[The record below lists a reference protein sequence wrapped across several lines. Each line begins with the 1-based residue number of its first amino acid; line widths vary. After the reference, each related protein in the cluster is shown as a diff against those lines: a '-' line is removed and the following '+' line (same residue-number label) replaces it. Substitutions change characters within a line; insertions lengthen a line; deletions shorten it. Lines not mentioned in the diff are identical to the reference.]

1 MKRITYICA
10 ILLSS
15 VLMFSCSDYLEAP
28 PSVDLDEDGVFADRT
43 LTEQYITGIYA
54 EGMPL
59 GFSMGSSGIDRKL
72 CATSTLAGACDEAEQ
87 GANWG
92 KGNASWNV
100 DNHNNSSID
109 WDEDPRHNTR
119 WQTLR
124 KCNIVLE
131 RIDEVPDDPGDVD
144 FKKRSRGEAYF
155 TGLLYEFDIGG
166 TGKQDSRLSS
176 QIQSTPVC
184 GESFVQYRRSVPSFK
199 WK

>member
-92 KGNASWNV
+92 KAM
-100 DNHNNSSID
+100 
-109 WDEDPRHNTR
+109 
-119 WQTLR
+119 LR
-124 KCNIVLE
+124 
-131 RIDEVPDDPGDVD
+131 
-144 FKKRSRGEAYF
+144 
-155 TGLLYEFDIGG
+155 G
-166 TGKQDSRLSS
+166 TWT
-176 QIQSTPVC
+176 IITTAA
-184 GESFVQYRRSVPSFK
+184 
-199 WK
+199 

>member
-109 WDEDPRHNTR
+109 WDEDPVT
-119 WQTLR
+119 
-124 KCNIVLE
+124 
-131 RIDEVPDDPGDVD
+131 
-144 FKKRSRGEAYF
+144 
-155 TGLLYEFDIGG
+155 
-166 TGKQDSRLSS
+166 
-176 QIQSTPVC
+176 TPVGRHYENAISCLNVLTKCPMIRETLILRHVPEAKPILC
-184 GESFVQYRRSVPSFK
+184 GLWSSGKEYIDMVDCL
-199 WK
+199 

>member
-72 CATSTLAGACDEAEQ
+72 CATSTLQERVMKPNKVQTGGRAM
-87 GANWG
+87 
-92 KGNASWNV
+92 
-100 DNHNNSSID
+100 
-109 WDEDPRHNTR
+109 PR
-119 WQTLR
+119 
-124 KCNIVLE
+124 
-131 RIDEVPDDPGDVD
+131 
-144 FKKRSRGEAYF
+144 
-155 TGLLYEFDIGG
+155 G
-166 TGKQDSRLSS
+166 TWT
-176 QIQSTPVC
+176 IITTAA
-184 GESFVQYRRSVPSFK
+184 
-199 WK
+199 

>member
-87 GANWG
+87 GADQKHHRYRHPQGHSHHIKLASNNG
-92 KGNASWNV
+92 GSDANGADRQINPAGCNHKGNAKAQN
-100 DNHNNSSID
+100 
-109 WDEDPRHNTR
+109 
-119 WQTLR
+119 
-124 KCNIVLE
+124 
-131 RIDEVPDDPGDVD
+131 RIG
-144 FKKRSRGEAYF
+144 S
-155 TGLLYEFDIGG
+155 
-166 TGKQDSRLSS
+166 
-176 QIQSTPVC
+176 
-184 GESFVQYRRSVPSFK
+184 
-199 WK
+199 

>member
-1 MKRITYICA
+1 M
-10 ILLSS
+10 
-15 VLMFSCSDYLEAP
+15 
-28 PSVDLDEDGVFADRT
+28 DEDGVFADRT

-155 TGLLYEFDIGG
+155 MRALVFWEGVYRYGGLPI
-166 TGKQDSRLSS
+166 
-176 QIQSTPVC
+176 I
-184 GESFVQYRRSVPSFK
+184 YRRINPSEDGKLPRNTFSDCVDLSLIHI
-199 WK
+199 

>member
-72 CATSTLAGACDEAEQ
+72 CATSTWQERVMKPNKVQTGGRAM
-87 GANWG
+87 
-92 KGNASWNV
+92 
-100 DNHNNSSID
+100 
-109 WDEDPRHNTR
+109 PR
-119 WQTLR
+119 
-124 KCNIVLE
+124 
-131 RIDEVPDDPGDVD
+131 
-144 FKKRSRGEAYF
+144 
-155 TGLLYEFDIGG
+155 G
-166 TGKQDSRLSS
+166 TWT
-176 QIQSTPVC
+176 IITTAA
-184 GESFVQYRRSVPSFK
+184 
-199 WK
+199 

>member
-54 EGMPL
+54 E
-59 GFSMGSSGIDRKL
+59 
-72 CATSTLAGACDEAEQ
+72 ACDEAEQ

-155 TGLLYEFDIGG
+155 MRALVFWEGVYRYGGLPI
-166 TGKQDSRLSS
+166 
-176 QIQSTPVC
+176 I
-184 GESFVQYRRSVPSFK
+184 YRRIIHFPIV
-199 WK
+199 

>member
-72 CATSTLAGACDEAEQ
+72 CATPWQERVMKP
-87 GANWG
+87 N
-92 KGNASWNV
+92 NV
-100 DNHNNSSID
+100 QTGGRAM
-109 WDEDPRHNTR
+109 PR
-119 WQTLR
+119 
-124 KCNIVLE
+124 
-131 RIDEVPDDPGDVD
+131 
-144 FKKRSRGEAYF
+144 
-155 TGLLYEFDIGG
+155 G
-166 TGKQDSRLSS
+166 T
-176 QIQSTPVC
+176 
-184 GESFVQYRRSVPSFK
+184 
-199 WK
+199 

>member
-124 KCNIVLE
+124 KCNIVL
-131 RIDEVPDDPGDVD
+131 
-144 FKKRSRGEAYF
+144 
-155 TGLLYEFDIGG
+155 
-166 TGKQDSRLSS
+166 
-176 QIQSTPVC
+176 
-184 GESFVQYRRSVPSFK
+184 
-199 WK
+199 